1 MLQNPIVQR
10 ELIGM
15 MRTRK
20 ALIIQAALVVL
31 FALLLLLRWPVDPI
45 ADITGVKSMQVFKLF
60 SYGILT
66 ALIFL
71 VPVFP
76 ATSVIRERN
85 SGTLALLLNSPMKP
99 TDIYFGKLAGVM
111 IFVLQLLI
119 LSVPSLAACFVM
131 GGISMNQQ
139 VLPLYGILLL
149 AALQYSTM
157 GLMVSCLAGS
167 IDSALKITYG
177 LVLFMSVVVLGPHLY
192 LQGQPGFLAEVA
204 SFFRCISPLPP
215 VMDIIGH
222 GDVGAQG
229 LDTNVDSVLNYVI
242 QASVLSVVFIVIALV
257 QLNRRILDRARSA
270 GVMTH
275 QMSRFAQRFR
285 MILYMGMDPKKRAPL
300 IPGYVNPILIKE
312 FRSRRFGRVHWII
325 RTMVVCVVISLFLA
339 IQSTV
344 YTEQW
349 GVDVIGGIMVV
360 LQVGLVVIITPS
372 LASGLISSELESGSW
387 RLLLLTPINSR
398 RILIGK
404 ILSVAVT
411 IFLIVLAT
419 LPGYIVLMVIDFT
432 LVTQIWQVCIC
443 LLMTCIM
450 VLAISA
456 LVSSLFKAT
465 ATATAVSFS
474 IVIMIFAGTFLFW
487 LGKGA
492 PFNVETV
499 EKALVVNPLATA
511 LTIMGT
517 PGFDAAEF
525 TLLAPQEIWNAP
537 TTDLW
542 AAVQVPLEGMGV
554 QRVSIWMSWNWVINA
569 GISLVC
575 FVLLYIRIKLLT
587 KPQ

>member
-20 ALIIQAALVVL
+20 AIAIQASLVVL

-45 ADITGVKSMQVFKLF
+45 ADVSGVKSMQVFKLF

-99 TDIYFGKLAGVM
+99 TEIYFGKLTGVM
-111 IFVLQLLI
+111 MFVMQLLV
-119 LSVPSLAACFVM
+119 LSVPSLAACYVM
-131 GGISMNQQ
+131 GGISMSQQ
-139 VLPLYGILLL
+139 ILPLYGVLLL

-177 LVLFMSVVVLGPHLY
+177 LVLFMSVVVLGPHLF
-192 LQGQPGFLAEVA
+192 LQGETGMLAMLA
-204 SFFRCISPLPP
+204 SWFRCISPLPP

-229 LDTNVDSVLNYVI
+229 MDTNVNAITNYV
-242 QASVLSVVFIVIALV
+242 VLSLVLAVTFIIMALV
-257 QLNRRILDRARSA
+257 QLNRRILDRAKSA

-275 QMSRFAQRFR
+275 QMSKFAQRFR
-285 MILYMGMDPKKRAPL
+285 MILYMGMDPKSRTPL
-300 IPGYVNPILIKE
+300 IPGYVNPVLIKE

-325 RTMVVCVVISLFLA
+325 RTMVACVVLSLCLA

-349 GVDVIGGIMVV
+349 GVDIIGGIMVV

-398 RILIGK
+398 RILVGK
-404 ILSVAVT
+404 LLSVAVT

-432 LVTQIWQVCIC
+432 LVTQIWQVCVC
-443 LLMTCIM
+443 LLMSCIM
-450 VLAISA
+450 VLAISS

-474 IVIMIFAGTFLFW
+474 IVIIIFAGTFLFW

-499 EKALVVNPLATA
+499 ERALVVNPLATA

-525 TLLAPQEIWNAP
+525 TLLAPQEMWNAS
-537 TTDLW
+537 TDDLW
-542 AAVQVPLEGMGV
+542 PPFRLPLESIGV

-575 FVLLYIRIKLLT
+575 FVLLYIRVKLLT
-587 KPQ
+587 RPQ